1 MIRFLE
7 NLNKNRIKIEYVMIL
22 YIPCVLVEIL
32 MYYFIFSFYFFVLT
46 ISCTWIVYVSAFNV
60 MLINVYNIYSTY
72 INDILIYI
80 FQHKLYLCVL
90 YDI

>member
-32 MYYFIFSFYFFVLT
+32 MYYFIFFFFFFVLT